1 MSENRKSYLSCF
13 VKQMPLHI
21 NCSISFTSFRSL
33 ERVHQVLKEISM
45 RQEEEEEAEAEAE
58 EKDSAGE
65 NILAKFFE
73 DTFAESDS
81 AEGIEESQEEGQEE
95 EEEEEVTGNTS
106 TTCNDATVEEEDE
119 VDEEKALAKSLN
131 LEIATFLQKLPAR
144 QETIVFEEQ

>member
-33 ERVHQVLKEISM
+33 ERVDQVLKEISM
-45 RQEEEEEAEAEAE
+45 RQEEEEAEAEAE

-73 DTFAESDS
+73 GTFTESDS
-81 AEGIEESQEEGQEE
+81 AEGMDEGQ

-106 TTCNDATVEEEDE
+106 TTCNDATVEEEE

-131 LEIATFLQKLPAR
+131 LKIATFLQKLPAR

>member
-33 ERVHQVLKEISM
+33 ERVDQVLKEISM
-45 RQEEEEEAEAEAE
+45 RQEEEEEEEAEAEAE

-73 DTFAESDS
+73 GTFTESDS
-81 AEGIEESQEEGQEE
+81 AEGMDEGQEE
-95 EEEEEVTGNTS
+95 EEE
-106 TTCNDATVEEEDE
+106 
-119 VDEEKALAKSLN
+119 
-131 LEIATFLQKLPAR
+131 
-144 QETIVFEEQ
+144 